1 MIYLGNV
8 AVGIYNESSLKG
20 WLNKYG
26 YAYVT
31 STLGWKIII
40 LDGYREVAND
50 YGTTIQ
56 IVKENSRYGN

>member
-8 AVGIYNESSLKG
+8 AVGIYQESSLKG

-26 YAYVT
+26 YAIVT
-31 STLGWKIII
+31 STWGWKVII
-40 LDGYREVAND
+40 LDGFREVESD

-56 IVKENSRYGN
+56 IVKENTKYGN